1 MMNNNNLTDGYY
13 TTIKSLKR
21 GDFFKLSDKPNAT
34 VYIRGDYD
42 KSERKYEC
50 YKFYDVNDFTYKNGN
65 KTVITGFT
73 F

>member
-1 MMNNNNLTDGYY
+1 MENNNILTDGFY

-34 VYIRGDYD
+34 IYIRGDYD
-42 KSERKYEC
+42 KSDKKYEC
-50 YKFYDVNDFTYKNGN
+50 CKFYDCNSFRYFNGN